1 VWGRQDIL
9 SGCAQRKE
17 IQVRPIASDVNR
29 FSNKSSVRIF
39 FVSGL
44 AGRGVLGRQVAE
56 LYRQPLIEAQSK
68 GPFLVAKRPKNLRR
82 VHWLRRLS
90 RQSGEV

>member
-1 VWGRQDIL
+1 
-9 SGCAQRKE
+9 
-17 IQVRPIASDVNR
+17 VNR

-56 LYRQPLIEAQSK
+56 LYRQPLIEAHSK
-68 GPFLVAKRPKNLRR
+68 GPFLVAKRPKISSKGSLAQAAFKAIRRNLSWKSESPKKQLFFRAKK
-82 VHWLRRLS
+82 V
-90 RQSGEV
+90 G